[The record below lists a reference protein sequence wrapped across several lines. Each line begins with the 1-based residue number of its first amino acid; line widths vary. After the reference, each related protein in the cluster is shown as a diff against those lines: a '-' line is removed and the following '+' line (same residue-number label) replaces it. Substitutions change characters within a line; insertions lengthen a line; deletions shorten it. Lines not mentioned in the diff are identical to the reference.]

1 MKVITATELKTNL
14 GKYLEAARS
23 EEVAITR
30 NGACIAKLCS
40 ASTVYSRSEPEN
52 DDLCRLTSRLM
63 ALREPENFAS
73 YDVGGGD
80 EWTLACNG
88 EPVARLTPIKRKRR
102 LGFIDGPPASEE
114 TIAAIMEPV
123 MTEKELDEWEKKPL

>member
-40 ASTVYSRSEPEN
+40 ASTVYSPGEPEN
-52 DDLCRLTSRLM
+52 EDLNKLSSRLM

-73 YDVGGGD
+73 YDVGGRD

-88 EPVARLTPIKRKRR
+88 EPVARLTPIKKKRK
-102 LGFIDGPPASEE
+102 LGFLDGPPDSEE

-123 MTEKELDEWEKKPL
+123 MTEEELDEWESKPI